1 MVVNQSSCKFVVCR
15 LQILCKFWF
24 THHFT
29 SMLTWKI
36 YSWPSFNF
44 ISSINSMGGME
55 GSQATDPLVFQVL
68 QLFTLT
74 TPALNSSCVASII
87 QLLLWCVHMI
97 KESDGYMSHV
107 SSLKVCWAAFREVL
121 VETCACWLP
130 AQTSWFCICKSSAD
144 IYCRSNIQKLT
155 FSVMHQVNE
164 PSLLVLLCCR

>member
-1 MVVNQSSCKFVVCR
+1 MVINQSSCKFVVCR

-68 QLFTLT
+68 QLLTLT
-74 TPALNSSCVASII
+74 TPALNSSCMASII

-130 AQTSWFCICKSSAD
+130 AQTSWLCIGKSSAD
-144 IYCRSNIQKLT
+144 INCRTNIQKLAV
-155 FSVMHQVNE
+155 SVMHQVDE
-164 PSLLVLLCCR
+164 PSGLVLLCCR